1 MRYRIVCIGRLKR
14 GFYADACRHYARR
27 LEPLAR
33 LEVVELKEGR
43 GSDPA
48 AVREAES
55 AALLEAAKG
64 RVVALDE
71 HGRGLET
78 RALAAHLDALEV
90 GGESR
95 LSLLVGG
102 AEGHAPWLAQRVDEV
117 WSLSPLTLPHELA
130 RLVLLEQLYRVETLR
145 TGHPYHR
152 G

>member
-1 MRYRIVCIGRLKR
+1 MRYRVIAVGRLKR
-14 GFYADACRHYARR
+14 GFFSAGCQHYVER
-27 LEPLAR
+27 LQPLSR
-33 LEVVELKEGR
+33 LEVVEIKEGR
-43 GSDPA
+43 AGDAA

-55 AALLEAAKG
+55 TALLAAAQG
-64 RVVALDE
+64 RAVALDE
-71 HGRGLET
+71 RGRAFDT

-90 GGESR
+90 RGISQ

-102 AEGHAPWLAQRVDEV
+102 AEGHAPWLRERTEEA

-145 TGHPYHR
+145 AGHPYHR